1 MPTMLNQFVVVC
13 ALTATCLS
21 GCSYIKS
28 LFPDKEKDYQYTTE
42 IAPLKLPLD
51 IGQTSIATNVV
62 SDETSATATIPAPD
76 KSEATTTIPVIESP
90 SVAAT
95 EPMPDS
101 SVSTPSEPRPSVTET
116 TTSSEP
122 DNSHYAPIKHE
133 PIAAELVAD
142 GAGNHR
148 LRLRTDFDKAWR
160 AIDKALSRKSLEV
173 TDRNRQARLFRVQFD
188 PDAKKLQDGSLL
200 DEALFIFGGFQ
211 SNEKEYAIE
220 LIDTSTANQA
230 QTDITLLDANRQPI
244 SDDAAQNL
252 LKLIQKTIVS
262 DFVK

>member
-1 MPTMLNQFVVVC
+1 MQKPFIIVC
-13 ALTATCLS
+13 ALTVTSLS

-42 IAPLKLPLD
+42 IAPLKLPPD
-51 IGQTSIATNVV
+51 IGQTSL
-62 SDETSATATIPAPD
+62 ATAAASDNT
-76 KSEATTTIPVIESP
+76 SATTTIPAPEKLEPTTTPVIETP
-90 SVAAT
+90 SVVVT
-95 EPMPDS
+95 EPAPE
-101 SVSTPSEPRPSVTET
+101 TPIATSSEPSSSLTET
-116 TTSSEP
+116 TTSPSEP

-200 DEALFIFGGFQ
+200 DEALFIFSGFQ
-211 SNEKEYAIE
+211 SNEKEYAVE

-244 SDDAAQNL
+244 NDDAAKNL

-262 DFVK
+262 DFAK

>member
-1 MPTMLNQFVVVC
+1 MQTPFIIVC
-13 ALTATCLS
+13 ALIATSLS
-21 GCSYIKS
+21 GCSYVKS

-42 IAPLKLPLD
+42 IAPLKLPPDL
-51 IGQTSIATNVV
+51 GQTSLATTAV
-62 SDETSATATIPAPD
+62 SDNPSTATSAPEKPEPTTA
-76 KSEATTTIPVIESP
+76 PVIESP
-90 SVAAT
+90 SVVAT
-95 EPMPDS
+95 EPTPETPIA
-101 SVSTPSEPRPSVTET
+101 TPSEPSTTLTET
-116 TTSSEP
+116 AASSEP
-122 DNSHYAPIKHE
+122 DNKQYAPIKHE
-133 PIAAELVAD
+133 PIAVELIGD

-200 DEALFIFGGFQ
+200 DEALFIFSGFQ
-211 SNEKEYAIE
+211 GNEKEYAVE
-220 LIDTSTANQA
+220 LIDSSTANQP

-244 SDDAAQNL
+244 NDDAAQNL